1 MIWYADASY
10 LVSAFGADGNTPSA
24 KRWLSRCEAF
34 PVLVSRLTILEAE
47 TGLRAAMMDG
57 RINQAQMQGALADIH
72 RAILEG
78 YFQRKEVPQ
87 HQWFPQAHR
96 ISLHATTG
104 CVCRALDVLHVS
116 AAIIVKAHGFL
127 SFDKHQRELA
137 KAEGLE
143 VAP

>member
-1 MIWYADASY
+1 
-10 LVSAFGADGNTPSA
+10 
-24 KRWLSRCEAF
+24 
-34 PVLVSRLTILEAE
+34 
-47 TGLRAAMMDG
+47 
-57 RINQAQMQGALADIH
+57 MQGALADIH